1 MVFGCQAFTQNCYV
15 NAHANTINER
25 VIKRYGKSF
34 SQLKEES
41 GGEEAWM
48 ESLPETHALGE
59 VVKGNGGPLIM
70 GTES

>member
-1 MVFGCQAFTQNCYV
+1 MPGVYTKLLF
-15 NAHANTINER
+15 ER
-25 VIKRYGKSF
+25 SREYYERTSDKNYGKSF

-59 VVKGNGGPLIM
+59 VIKGNGGPLIM
-70 GTES
+70 GQRVS